1 MQSASAKIFLKV
13 RREPYTQPKAIAID
27 CIVCIE
33 SEISAVLVTAVEIL
47 SDIVQNS
54 TLGES
59 EIERE
64 RGVILREM
72 QVRLISR

>member
-1 MQSASAKIFLKV
+1 MQSALPKIFLKV
-13 RREPYTQPKAIAID
+13 LRKLYTQPKAIAVD
-27 CIVCIE
+27 CIMRIE
-33 SEISAVLVTAVEIL
+33 SEISVVLVTAVEIL

-72 QVRLISR
+72 QVRLTSR